1 MVSNASDALEKLR
14 HSQLTDS
21 SLDSG
26 KPLEIHISV
35 DEAKNTF
42 TIQDFGIGMTE
53 EEAISNLGTIARS
66 GSKAFLESLQE
77 EGSTAGTT
85 KDKIIGQFGVGFYS
99 AVRTLTKERL
109 TVHNVFAIEVMV
121 SNITRFEYIVHGR
134 S

>member
-1 MVSNASDALEKLR
+1 MNHKRELVSNASDALEKLR

-21 SLDSG
+21 TLDSG
-26 KPLEIHISV
+26 KPLEIHITV

-66 GSKAFLESLQE
+66 GSKAFLETLNE
-77 EGSTAGTT
+77 EGATAGTT

-99 AVRTLTKERL
+99 AVRTFGNHR
-109 TVHNVFAIEVMV
+109 VFVL
-121 SNITRFEYIVHGR
+121 GL
-134 S
+134 

>member
-1 MVSNASDALEKLR
+1 MSNASDALEKLR
-14 HSQLTDS
+14 HSQLTDA

-26 KPLEIHISV
+26 KPMEIHISV

-66 GSKAFLESLQE
+66 GSKAFLENL
-77 EGSTAGTT
+77 EGDTGAAST

-99 AVRTLTKERL
+99 AVSQTYLSTSIEDERKHQECSPCL
-109 TVHNVFAIEVMV
+109 CLVLFL
-121 SNITRFEYIVHGR
+121 VHGR
-134 S
+134 IRN